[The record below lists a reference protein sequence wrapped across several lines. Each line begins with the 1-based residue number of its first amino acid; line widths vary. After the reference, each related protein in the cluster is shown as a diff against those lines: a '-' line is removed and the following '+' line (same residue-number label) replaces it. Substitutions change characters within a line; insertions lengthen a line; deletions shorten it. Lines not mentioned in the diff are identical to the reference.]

1 MCPAETD
8 LIAVGKIIGAHGIR
22 GELVVKTYTAEAGS
36 IAAYG
41 TLFDE
46 TGAREFTVIQSR
58 PAKKGTILR
67 LNEISTRNDAESLKG
82 RELFISRGALPPAEE
97 NSYYYADLIGL
108 EAIDVGGQKIG
119 IVVAVQNFGAGDLLE
134 IRREGQAETDLV
146 PLTEEFV
153 PSIELEHGRVVID
166 PADGLFE

>member
-22 GELVVKTYTAEAGS
+22 GELVVKTYTAEARS

-46 TGAREFTVIQSR
+46 SGEQEFTVAHSR
-58 PAKKGTILR
+58 LANKGTILK
-67 LNEISTRNDAESLKG
+67 LNEITTRNDAEGLKG
-82 RELFISRGALPPAEE
+82 RELFISRGALPPTEE
-97 NSYYYADLIGL
+97 NSFYYADLIGL
-108 EAIDVGGQKIG
+108 EAVDRNEQKIG
-119 IVVAVQNFGAGDLLE
+119 VVVAVQNFGASDLLE